1 MSLSSRPPRCAAV
14 AAIGATV
21 LALAPSAATAATQSL
36 AVTSQFVVASSCSTS
51 TTANM
56 DFGALPATLSVAQAD
71 ATGTISIT
79 CTIGAPYTLGGSGGA
94 NGSGSQNRLY
104 HNNGGTATYLNYNVY
119 WDSNR
124 TQARATSTLSATG
137 TGAAQTVTIYGRIPA
152 QTATSAGAY
161 SDTFTLSITY

>member
-1 MSLSSRPPRCAAV
+1 MSLSSRPPRCAAD

-79 CTIGAPYTLGGSGGA
+79 CTIGAPYTLKGYGLAYGSQSLLYR
-94 NGSGSQNRLY
+94 SGSNFTDSLKY
-104 HNNGGTATYLNYNVY
+104 DLA
-119 WDSNR
+119 WDS
-124 TQARATSTLSATG
+124 QYAQKLPGATSSGTG
-137 TGAAQTVTIYGRIPA
+137 TGAAQTVTIYGRISA
-152 QTATSAGAY
+152 QTAPSAGSY
-161 SDTFTLSITY
+161 TDTLTLKITY